1 MSWIKQGRDFAFPDY
16 KPQWPPEPSFELEKV
31 IADVEVDLKT
41 RSIRGSAVNV
51 FKALTEMDKISLHA
65 VDMNIKCVKVN
76 GSEAEYSYDGKELK
90 VFLPHKVGRG
100 DSVEVSVTYEAIH
113 PLAGVWFVPT
123 DGYGAARF
131 AYTQGQPEDTRYW
144 LPTYDYPNRKTRVK
158 LTIRTD
164 KGLFVASNGVLV
176 EKREDDGKVAWTF
189 ELNSRIPTYLIAF
202 VVGDFSVKEE
212 RYGEVLLQYIV
223 PKGREADIDRSFSK
237 TKEMVA
243 FFEEFTGVKYPYPK
257 YAQACVD
264 EFVAGGMENAS
275 ITILT
280 SMTLHDE
287 KAHVD
292 FRSEPLVSHELAH
305 QWFGD
310 YVTCRDWAHLWLNE
324 SFATLM
330 EALWRRYE
338 LGENEFVYD
347 LISMLDSYV
356 SEYGRYSRPIVTRV
370 YKYPDEVFD
379 AHNYPK
385 GALILWTLLNIV
397 GEDVFRRAVKK
408 YLERR
413 KEDNADTDDLRKAFE
428 EERGQPLEW
437 FFEQYVFNS
446 GHPVLSVNY
455 KWDSKE
461 SVLELKVTQT
471 QGKDSLEEYKLPL
484 EVVFLGE
491 NYEEKR
497 LFWIEERSSTFPV
510 KLPSKPRAVCV
521 DPDFKAFK
529 VLNMNVGVDEL
540 LSMIKYCGKL
550 YPRIMAVREL
560 AKKGTPRVAEELKEY
575 LFREEE
581 FWGFRSEVA
590 RALGSIGGERSLN
603 ALLDAL
609 NKVRHPKVRR
619 AIVRALGNFREERVG
634 EALAEVLRDAEE
646 SYYVRAE
653 AALSLAKIRYTR
665 AFECLEEALS
675 YPSHNDVIAASA
687 LEGLGMLGTDEAFNV
702 VKKFLS
708 KDKSLILRVAATAAL
723 GYFKVSREIIDLLE
737 EQSRSRHPRLR
748 GAVVRAASRSL
759 SPRMLP
765 LLEKLQRDV
774 SGRVA
779 RMAHEA
785 AEKIKKHM
793 ERGEEYRKLREELD
807 KLREEERRLS
817 ERVERLERR
826 G

>member
-1 MSWIKQGRDFAFPDY
+1 MSWLKQGRDFAFPDY
-16 KPQWPPEPSFELEKV
+16 KPQWPPEPFFELEKV
-31 IADVEVDLKT
+31 IVDVEVDLKT
-41 RSIRGSAVNV
+41 RSIRGTTVNV
-51 FKALTEMDKISLHA
+51 FKALTEMDEISLHA
-65 VDMNIKCVKVN
+65 VDMNIKDVKVN
-76 GSEAEYSYDGKELK
+76 GLEAEYSYDGKELK
-90 VFLPHKVGRG
+90 VFLPHKVRRN
-100 DSVEVSVTYEAIH
+100 DSVKVSVAYEAIH

-131 AYTQGQPEDTRYW
+131 VYTQGQPEYTRYW

-223 PKGREADIDRSFSK
+223 PKGRENDIDRSFSK
-237 TKEMVA
+237 TKKMIA
-243 FFEEFTGVKYPYPK
+243 FFEKYTGVKYPYPK

-264 EFVAGGMENAS
+264 EFSGGMENAS

-280 SMTLHDE
+280 TNTLHDE
-287 KAHVD
+287 KAHID

-330 EALWRRYE
+330 EALWRKHE

-428 EERGQPLEW
+428 EEHKQPLEW

-446 GHPVLSVNY
+446 GHPVLRVSY
-455 KWDSKE
+455 KWNNKE
-461 SVLELKVTQT
+461 NVLELKVTQI

-484 EVVFLGE
+484 EVIFLGE
-491 NYEEKR
+491 NYEERR

-510 KLPSKPRAVCV
+510 KLPSKPKAVCV

-529 VLNMNVGVDEL
+529 VLNMDVGVDEL
-540 LSMIKYCGKL
+540 LGVIKHCSML
-550 YPRIMAVREL
+550 YPRVMAVREL
-560 AKKGTPRVAEELKEY
+560 AKKGTPRVVEELKEF
-575 LFREEE
+575 LFKEEE
-581 FWGFRSEVA
+581 FWGFRSEIA
-590 RALGSIGGERSLN
+590 RALGTIGGEKSLN
-603 ALLDAL
+603 TLLDAL
-609 NKVRHPKVRR
+609 NKVEHPKVRR
-619 AIVRALGNFREERVG
+619 AIVRALGNFREQRVG
-634 EALAEVLRDAEE
+634 EVLAEVLRDTRE

-653 AALSLAKIRYTR
+653 ATLSLAKIRYIR
-665 AFECLEEALS
+665 AFECLKEALS
-675 YPSHNDVIAASA
+675 YQSHNEVIAASA
-687 LEGLGMLGTDEAFNV
+687 LEGLGILGTDEAFNV

-708 KDKSLILRVAATAAL
+708 KDNLLILRVAATAAL

-737 EQSRSRHPRLR
+737 EQSKSRHPRLR
-748 GAVVRAASRSL
+748 GAVVIAASRSL
-759 SPRMLP
+759 SPQMLP

-774 SGRVA
+774 SGRIA
-779 RMAHEA
+779 RIAREA

-817 ERVERLERR
+817 ERVERFEKR